1 MADRNV
7 RYGAEIRKRAAKVY
21 GQKTSKYECPACGKA
36 AVKRSS
42 YSKWECGACK
52 SVFAGGAF
60 SFTTPS
66 GQVSKRI
73 VEG

>member
-21 GQKTSKYECPACGKA
+21 GMKTSKYECPACSKV
-36 AVKRSS
+36 AVKRMS
-42 YSKWECGACK
+42 YSKWECNSCK
-52 SVFAGGAF
+52 NIFAGGAF

-66 GQVSKRI
+66 GQVSKRV

>member
-7 RYGAEIRKRAAKVY
+7 RYGAEIRKRAGKVY
-21 GQKTSKYECPACGKA
+21 KKKTTKYECPACGKA
-36 AVKRSS
+36 AIKRTS
-42 YSKWECGACK
+42 YSKWECNSCGNK
-52 SVFAGGAF
+52 FAGGAF

-66 GQVSKRI
+66 GTVSKRL